1 MDRYAENEKKIAEL
15 HENLVN
21 DIRETLKEKGYK
33 SGDTVRGSDTFNIM
47 SDRLLINGYHTALKT
62 NELKYGLVLD
72 SIDLP
77 RLSLNGVGYHCCS
90 QTP

>member
-15 HENLVN
+15 HEKLVN

-47 SDRLLINGYHTALKT
+47 GDRLLINGYHTDWIDVENLLKH
-62 NELKYGLVLD
+62 L
-72 SIDLP
+72 
-77 RLSLNGVGYHCCS
+77 RAAYHVI
-90 QTP
+90 PKN

>member
-15 HENLVN
+15 HEKLVN

-47 SDRLLINGYHTALKT
+47 NDRLVINGYHT
-62 NELKYGLVLD
+62 D
-72 SIDLP
+72 WIDVENL
-77 RLSLNGVGYHCCS
+77 LESLCAAYHVI
-90 QTP
+90 PKM